1 MFKKRLSSYVFDLLI
16 LGLVVGI
23 IGSFIPI
30 GSNIENLNNELLS
43 INNSFTNNEVSFSTF
58 INQYASVFY
67 SLDKEMFYSSLVSVL
82 CSILYFVVYPLYN
95 GGASIGKK
103 LNGIKIVSN
112 DGSDVSANS
121 LIIRYLLMDGIGISI
136 ISMCSLFV
144 FKNFYYLIITLIL
157 GFLQFLVVIISAF
170 MVLYRHD
177 FRSLPDLVA
186 GTKVIEVKK

>member
-23 IGSFIPI
+23 IGLFIPI